1 MKYWGKFG
9 GQFVA
14 EVLAPALRELEEA
27 FFSFKKNKEYQKVLR
42 YYLKEYAGRETPLY
56 YAENL
61 SRKWGVKV
69 YLKREDLLH
78 TGAHKINNT
87 LGQILLA
94 KYMGKKR
101 IIAETGA
108 GQHGVAT
115 ATVCALLKM
124 PLRVYMGE
132 EDVKRQ
138 SLNVFRMKL
147 LGAEVY
153 PVGGEGGTLR
163 DAINEA
169 LRDWAENLS
178 TTYYLL
184 GSVVGP
190 YPYPDIVRHFQ
201 SVIGKEAKRQFF
213 KKERGLPDAIFAC
226 VGGGSN
232 AIGIFSAFL
241 KDPVELYGV
250 EGGGRG
256 RKKGE
261 HAASLSYGSV
271 GILHGARTY
280 VLQDEEGMILPVHS
294 ISAGLDYPAVGPE
307 HAYLK
312 ETGRVKYVAVSDKEA
327 LSSFEELAKE
337 EGILPALESSHAL
350 AYAKKWAKKHP
361 NGKIIVNLSGRGD
374 KDVEIV
380 QKWYS

>member
-213 KKERGLPDAIFAC
+213 KKEGGLPDAIFAC